1 MPCRSARRATGRLMK
16 KAHRQLVYSVNAPP
30 ASMPTAAPAL
40 VEGVGQPPAQQHDPA
55 EAHVEAVPPR

>member
-1 MPCRSARRATGRLMK
+1 MGLVAAIHAFAFEYAMRA
-16 KAHRQLVYSVNAPP
+16 LVTAPGSLP